1 MDTLVTK
8 LLDERVIA
16 ALIAALALVVGGMLT
31 FLWNKKLE
39 ANKVRLEMKR
49 KALLDAL
56 NLTDAILSHKTENH
70 QTEKTPFS
78 MKEVRECYNNLAVAV
93 ENKEDLDKFKL
104 AWGFKGDVTFDIISD
119 LRNMV
124 RIELGYGE
132 DEIDID
138 RDSSFLRYLPNSTP
152 PKEKD

>member
-8 LLDERVIA
+8 LLDKRVIA
-16 ALIAALALVVGGMLT
+16 AFIAALALVVGGILT
-31 FLWNKKLE
+31 FIWNKKLE
-39 ANKVRLEMKR
+39 GNKMRLEMKR

-56 NLTDAILSHKTENH
+56 NLTDAILSHKSENN

-78 MKEVRECYNNLAVAV
+78 MKEVRECYNNLAVVV
-93 ENKEDLDKFKL
+93 ENKEVLDKFKL
-104 AWGFKGDVTFDIISD
+104 AWGFKGDATFDIIRE

-124 RIELGYGE
+124 RLELGFGE
-132 DEIDID
+132 DEIDLDIS
-138 RDSSFLRYLPNSTP
+138 SSFLGYLPNSTP